1 MALQTCV
8 KGDEVGYKYGDNGH
22 CYIGPNS
29 KKNAIKAA
37 AEAGLKDAMA
47 REEFFKL
54 ISELDFEE
62 QVQLTLAFNTRTKN
76 EFDRNSEK

>member
-8 KGDEVGYKYGDNGH
+8 KGDEVGHKYGDNGH

-29 KKNAIKAA
+29 KKNALKAA
-37 AEAGLKDAMA
+37 AEAGLTSMA
-47 REEFFKL
+47 RDEFFGV

-62 QVQLTLAFNTRTKN
+62 QVQLTLAYNARTNN
-76 EFDRNSEK
+76 EHDRNSKK